1 MYTLSGIDPACVVG
15 FVTGDEERC
24 SRALIMKLSLTQHD
38 VLIMDMFGLWPMRL
52 R

>member
-1 MYTLSGIDPACVVG
+1 MCTLSGMDVTCVGGV
-15 FVTGDEERC
+15 VTGDEKRC

-38 VLIMDMFGLWPMRL
+38 VLIMDVFDLWPMRP